1 MSEGIVVVGFGSS
14 AGGLEALQGVF
25 SQMLPIPNCAF
36 IIAQHLSPTH
46 KSMMVDL
53 LTRVTSLPVMEAK
66 NGLVIRPKTIYMTPE
81 NTDIYVKDGKI
92 FLKNLMQAFGPKPSV
107 NYFFSSLATA
117 YQDRSI
123 GVILSGTGSDGA
135 FGVRAIKAE
144 GGITLAQSPE
154 TSKYDGMP
162 NSAINTGKVDVVV
175 PIENIASEIKSIIEN
190 MGKPLDEL
198 LDESNLS
205 KIYKMLFAEKG
216 VDFSLYKSSTVVR
229 RIERRLGALKIDSLS
244 TYVQTLKDSPEEITC
259 LYHDILIGVTQFF
272 RDKEVFD
279 ALRSYI
285 EGIVVK
291 KEQGEEIRFWSIGCS
306 TGEEAYSLAILL
318 SDVLGEKI
326 SKYKIKIFA
335 TDIDDEALKI
345 ARTGIYAEA
354 ALLGLDKHFI
364 QKYFTVQKNQYEVKK
379 SIREL
384 VIFSRHNIVSD
395 SPFLRMDLISC
406 RNMLIYFDQSLQ
418 NRFFPIIHY
427 ALSDGGIVLL
437 GKSESIGQHFDL
449 FTTLDKTRKIFKG
462 QITGIKEPPK
472 LYNFSTRYKSYEEP
486 KPKRHKNDEEQFE
499 EKVVDATLAYLLN
512 QCVVVNSSH
521 EILYIKGQIP
531 YLRHQEGKVSNNI
544 FKSVYEE
551 ISLDLRSTINE
562 AQKHKELRQTPFRAI
577 QLFEDVIRYL
587 RIIVVPI
594 QDERNDEWL
603 SILFFQSEKPE
614 SIRGHM
620 NAGDTESESIQKLT
634 LELDSTKAHLQNVIE
649 ELETSYEEMQSLNE
663 ELQSSNEELQSSN
676 EELETTNEELQSTN
690 EELQT
695 AYSELKVLYE
705 DKDRRANQLEDLSE
719 KLRNQTED
727 FRKQKEITEG
737 IIDIAPVAIT
747 MSDDVGNIIFANAV
761 AEKLFGLSKKQITSR
776 TFDAASWKIEDF
788 DGNPIPSEKLPFSLI
803 KKTYEP
809 VYNVQHTVIT
819 DEKKLFLNI
828 NGAPL
833 FDIEGRFYGAVF
845 CILDMTELYFLK
857 KEIASKKIQ
866 EKEADFD
873 NQLLKG
879 LDDLKQKGYIEFFDT
894 KFDFMQ
900 FAMFDFST
908 ALRNKLSDIILL
920 FKSLHQSC
928 SACEIQQNFSTDID
942 KTIESA
948 SKELDFMLSYYGN
961 SFKFEKSS
969 LISELSHTLKVLHNT
984 FEERDI
990 QIELELDEASDVHLD
1005 TKQLRYLFLT
1015 LSEYFIYT
1023 KYAVAHEKKVLLH
1036 VKNFEDKNNKKYI
1049 QFYLKGVNTMPPLNS
1064 SSPSFDAI
1072 ANRFSKPLGIKMRNE
1087 FSEESMC
1094 IKMEIL

>member
-1 MSEGIVVVGFGSS
+1 MSEGIVVVGIGSS

-92 FLKNLMQAFGPKPSV
+92 FLKNLEQAFGPKPSV
-107 NYFFSSLATA
+107 NYFFSSLASV
-117 YQDRSI
+117 YQDRAI

-135 FGVRAIKAE
+135 FGIRAIKAE
-144 GGITLAQSPE
+144 GGITLAQSPA

-162 NSAINTGKVDVVV
+162 VSAINTGKVDVVI

-198 LDESNLS
+198 LDESHLN
-205 KIYKMLFAEKG
+205 KIYKMLFSEKG

-229 RIERRLGALKIDSLS
+229 RIERRLGALKMDSLE
-244 TYVQTLKDSPEEITC
+244 TYVQTLKENPEEITA

-279 ALRSYI
+279 VLRSYI
-285 EGIVVK
+285 EGVVVK

-318 SDVLGEKI
+318 SDVLGDKI

-345 ARTGIYAEA
+345 ARTGVYAEA

-406 RNMLIYFDQSLQ
+406 RNMLIYFDQALQ

-427 ALSDGGIVLL
+427 ALCDGGIVLL
-437 GKSESIGQHFDL
+437 GKSESIGSHYDL
-449 FTTLDKTRKIFKG
+449 FTTLDKARKIFKG

-472 LYNFSTRYKSYEEP
+472 LYNFSTRYKAYEEP
-486 KPKRHKNDEEQFE
+486 KIKRHKNDEEQFE
-499 EKVVDATLAYLLN
+499 EKVIDATLSYLLN
-512 QCVVVNSSH
+512 QCVVINSSH
-521 EILYIKGQIP
+521 EILYVKGQVP

-544 FKSVYEE
+544 FKSIHEE
-551 ISLDLRSTINE
+551 ITLDLRSAINE
-562 AQKHKELRQTPFRAI
+562 AQKHKELRQTPFRSI
-577 QLFEDVIRYL
+577 RVYEDVVRYL

-614 SIRGHM
+614 SIRGHISS
-620 NAGDTESESIQKLT
+620 GDSESETIQKLT
-634 LELDSTKAHLQNVIE
+634 LELDSTKSHLQNVIE

-705 DKDRRANQLEDLSE
+705 DKERRANQLEELSE
-719 KLRNQTED
+719 KLKSQTEN

-737 IIDIAPVAIT
+737 IIDTAPVAIT
-747 MSDDVGNIIFANAV
+747 MSDDIGNIIFANAV

-776 TFDAASWKIEDF
+776 TFDASSWQIEDF
-788 DGNPIPSEKLPFSLI
+788 DGNPIPSEKLPFSLV
-803 KKTYEP
+803 KKTYDP
-809 VYNVQHTVIT
+809 VQNVQHTIIT
-819 DEKKLFLNI
+819 DEKKLFLSI

-845 CILDMTELYFLK
+845 CTVDMTELYSLK
-857 KEIASKKIQ
+857 KEVALHKSMDG
-866 EKEADFD
+866 EGNFD

-879 LDDLKQKGYIEFFDT
+879 LDELKQKGYIEFFDS

-900 FAMFDFST
+900 FAMFDYST
-908 ALRNKLSDIILL
+908 ALRNKLSDIMLL
-920 FKSLHQSC
+920 FKSLNQNC
-928 SACEIQQNFSTDID
+928 TACEMQKSFSKDID
-942 KTIESA
+942 ATIEA
-948 SKELDFMLSYYGN
+948 MSKELDFMIAYYGE
-961 SFKFEKSS
+961 SFKFQKSS
-969 LISELSHTLKVLHNT
+969 LINELEHTFKVLEHT

-990 QIELELDEASDVHLD
+990 NVELELDFSCDMHLGS
-1005 TKQLRYLFLT
+1005 KQLKYLFLT
-1015 LSEYFIYT
+1015 LCEYFIYT
-1023 KYAVAHEKKVLLH
+1023 KHEVAPDKKTRLH
-1036 VKNFEDKNNKKYI
+1036 VKNYKNANGKSVVGFCLY
-1049 QFYLKGVNTMPPLNS
+1049 GVGSLPPLNTS
-1064 SSPSFDAI
+1064 TPSFEAI
-1072 ANRFSKPLGIKMRNE
+1072 QNRFGQLLGIKM
-1087 FSEESMC
+1087 S
-1094 IKMEIL
+1094 IEILKESLCIQMELV